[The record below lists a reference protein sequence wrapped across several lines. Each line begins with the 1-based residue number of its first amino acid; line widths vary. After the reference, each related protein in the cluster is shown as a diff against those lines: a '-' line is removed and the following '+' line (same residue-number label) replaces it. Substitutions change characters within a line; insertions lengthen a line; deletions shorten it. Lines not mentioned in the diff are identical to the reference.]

1 MELITDHEN
10 SVNSGCNLLP
20 LSQCVFHVGSKNQR
34 SKTVDFFKDLYTYPP
49 KFKIKWDAI
58 DELDGDLMLSYNYNL
73 LDHSFPF
80 IDTLRTFF
88 NYNARTSNVSN
99 FTYFQNK
106 LEGINKTT
114 KKFITYYNENYS
126 NKQASINFYTAKTN
140 QIQHSI
146 QTIPV
151 YTIVGGQQE
160 ELVLLSSKDTK
171 AGFDPVKTTVYN
183 FSDGFRN
190 TSSRSSKLG
199 LFFMSRNDAEVYLN
213 EIATADVLGTKTFG
227 LSIQC
232 VGLDF
237 AYRVTREYHPG
248 IDFRFIPN
256 LTEVRTL
263 LNKKLGS
270 SNSNLTFEDSQQQ
283 LRFRRRP
290 VKIIPASGLLSNW
303 LTPFSSFLSNN
314 EYFKGVPIYI
324 VQVNESPNTL
334 TVESLFNT
342 SNIVDNLYGK
352 FMNGVDFVF
361 GFGQNNIIQGSIQDA
376 SRSDKITNFIF
387 FDKISATKFCNSQGR
402 KVERFPGSNAPYL
415 DFIIRKPKIFVHN
428 LEDFLELWEE
438 VLIKSN
444 HGNQDL
450 TSNNSEMLTIFATKT
465 TYFIPPKETIIDLYA
480 NESKQKNGPL
490 NNIKLFFGFKIKYL
504 TGWTERFLN
513 TN

>member
-1 MELITDHEN
+1 MELITNHEN
-10 SVNSGCNLLP
+10 SVNSEYNLLP
-20 LSQCVFHVGSKNQR
+20 LSQCVFHIGAKTQK

-88 NYNARTSNVSN
+88 NYNARTSKVSN
-99 FTYFQNK
+99 VTYFQNK
-106 LEGINKTT
+106 LKVIKKTT
-114 KKFITYYNENYS
+114 KKFVTYYSEKYS

-151 YTIVGGQQE
+151 YTVVGGQQE
-160 ELVLLSSKDTK
+160 GLVLLSSKDIK
-171 AGFDPVKTTVYN
+171 VGFDPIKTTVYN
-183 FSDGFRN
+183 FYDGFRN

-199 LFFMSRNDAEVYLN
+199 LFFMSLNDAEVYLN
-213 EIATADVLGTKTFG
+213 EIATIDVIGTKRAG
-227 LSIQC
+227 LSVQC
-232 VGLDF
+232 VGLDV

-263 LNKKLGS
+263 LNKKRGP
-270 SNSNLTFEDSQQQ
+270 SNSNFIFEDSQHQ

-290 VKIIPASGLLSNW
+290 VKIIPVSSLVSNW

-324 VQVNESPNTL
+324 VQVNKSSNTL
-334 TVESLFNT
+334 VVESLLKT
-342 SNIVDNLYGK
+342 ANILDNLYGK
-352 FMNGVDFVF
+352 FLNSVDSVF
-361 GFGQNNIIQGSIQDA
+361 GFGQNGIIQGSIQDVN
-376 SRSDKITNFIF
+376 RSDKITNFIF
-387 FDKISATKFCNSQGR
+387 FDKISAIKFCNSQGR
-402 KVERFPGSNAPYL
+402 KLARFPGSNTPYL

-438 VLIKSN
+438 ALIKKN
-444 HGNQDL
+444 HKNQD
-450 TSNNSEMLTIFATKT
+450 TNSNNSEMVTIFATKA
-465 TYFIPPKETIIDLYA
+465 TYFVPPKDI
-480 NESKQKNGPL
+480 NEHKKDPL
-490 NNIKLFFGFKIKYL
+490 NSIKVFFVFKIQSL